1 VILFYGNPSWGYK
14 NHTLMWV
21 LDLIQEPKVLYLT
34 QPLKATLLLEFFL
47 NFKYQK
53 KYFYMLARN

>member
-1 VILFYGNPSWGYK
+1 
-14 NHTLMWV
+14 MWV